1 MLLSVKNL
9 SVSFELRKKICYAV
23 NNVSFDL
30 NKGEILGIV
39 GESGAGKSVSCYAM
53 TGLLPSPPA
62 KITHGSVF
70 FDSGDSSQGKID
82 LLKLSEK
89 QLRNIRG
96 KSISIVFQDPMTSLN
111 PYMSVGKQIA
121 EPLIKHY
128 KVPFSKAKK
137 EVLKILD
144 EVGISEPDKRFR
156 QYPHEFSGG
165 MRQRIMI
172 AMALITKP
180 DLLIADEPTT
190 ALDVTVQAQILKLL
204 KKLQTEYGMGI
215 IFITH
220 DLGVVAEI
228 CDKVY
233 VMYAGQIMEK
243 GNVEDVFTAPK
254 HPYTLM
260 LKKSVPKIE
269 GKIER
274 LYSIP
279 GMPPD
284 ITDKITGCPFEPR
297 CKYSIAKCRNTEL
310 PILAAGID
318 HYSACSLNVL

>member
-9 SVSFELRKKICYAV
+9 SINFELRKNICYAV
-23 NNVSFDL
+23 NNVSFEL
-30 NKGEILGIV
+30 NKGEILGLV

-53 TGLLPSPPA
+53 MGLLSSPPA
-62 KITHGSVF
+62 RITQGNVF
-70 FDSGDSSQGKID
+70 FEPGDSSLGKID

-89 QLRNIRG
+89 QLRSIRG

-121 EPLIKHY
+121 EPLVRHY
-128 KVPFSKAKK
+128 KVSFSKAKK
-137 EVLKILD
+137 KVLKILD
-144 EVGISEPDKRFR
+144 EVGISEPEKRFK

-190 ALDVTVQAQILKLL
+190 ALDVTVQAQILRLL
-204 KKLQTEYGMGI
+204 KKLQSEYGMGI

-243 GNVEDVFTAPK
+243 GNVENVFCNPK
-254 HPYTLM
+254 HPYTMM

-269 GKIER
+269 GEIER

-284 ITDKITGCPFEPR
+284 TAEKITGCPFEPR
-297 CKYSIAKCRNTEL
+297 CSYSVLKCRKIKL
-310 PILAAGID
+310 PNLSDGIE
-318 HYSACSLNVL
+318 HYSACCLNIL